1 MLKWNK
7 GNKMRKILYFLM
19 MVCLVSSCA
28 SKTYYKVFFDGNL
41 IEDRYYVKG
50 RLESVVAYNLSDTKD
65 SIVYNGK
72 LECFHRDNNEYIDK
86 NAYLLEKFY
95 HPDFDKS
102 LRNNYIYKKIKSHT
116 LLESTIWSLATLDDE
131 ISNDSTH
138 IYGKRLI
145 TEDVSNC
152 KIEYYNINT
161 QCVLYDYLFQT
172 YNSEILKKVILF
184 VNDGVLKRILFVGEN
199 TNKTVLFE
207 YKNNVLC
214 KEKIFY
220 YKNGVE
226 KYNEAFTYVKG
237 GA

>member
-72 LECFHRDNNEYIDK
+72 LECFHWDNNEYIDK

-184 VNDGVLKRILFVGEN
+184 VNDGILKRILFVGEN